1 MECSGPGA
9 RLPEFESQLHHLPAA
24 GCVKFCLSLSIFVY
38 NLKHGRYSEELVR
51 WHKWIVQ
58 SSSWHTVQSMSKS
71 LAILTVYQELT
82 RPSSALW
89 TLLSNTINPIIL
101 PVTQMPFGSSSP
113 LVLIVNLVLLLF
125 NPSLFLLTDDAF
137 FLYKR
142 LRYRHI
148 TNARYREK
156 LKVQN

>member
-1 MECSGPGA
+1 
-9 RLPEFESQLHHLPAA
+9 
-24 GCVKFCLSLSIFVY
+24 
-38 NLKHGRYSEELVR
+38 
-51 WHKWIVQ
+51 
-58 SSSWHTVQSMSKS
+58 MSKS

-82 RPSSALW
+82 CPSSPLW

-125 NPSLFLLTDDAF
+125 YPSLFLLTDDAF

-148 TNARYREK
+148 TNVQYCEK
-156 LKVQN
+156 LKVQNWQQSSQGNLQQCVTHCDDSLWCTSVVMLFLWS